1 MDNYTLNNGF
11 SCTLENVKVN
21 KKLIEEY
28 LLPHCSKCGKCCT
41 DVLMATDQ
49 EIKKIKEYV
58 KKYNIKPVNRN
69 TIFDKEQKNIC
80 PFLNKDN
87 ICLIYP
93 VRLKM
98 CQRFFCGNKKEDNGL
113 ETYKNVKVISMMQTF
128 FPNEFMTNSPFDLT
142 CENLRLKNFQEKI
155 YQNP

>member
-1 MDNYTLNNGF
+1 MDNYTLSKGF
-11 SCTLENVKVN
+11 SGTLENVKFN
-21 KKLIEEY
+21 KKLFEED
-28 LLPHCSKCGKCCT
+28 LLPHCAKCGKCCT

-49 EIKKIKEYV
+49 EIKKVKEYV

-98 CQRFFCGNKKEDNGL
+98 CQRFFCGNRKEDNGL

-128 FPNEFMTNSPFDLT
+128 FLF
-142 CENLRLKNFQEKI
+142 
-155 YQNP
+155 